1 MLDNVSMDI
10 AIDLGTSNTRIYIG
24 NKGKFLDEPSVVTIN
39 LDNDDIIAVGHDA
52 YNMIGRTSQRLSSM
66 EPIVGGVISDFYLV
80 ENMLKLQLSK
90 TKISRIIKPRVVACI
105 PGEITDVEK
114 RAVVNSILSI
124 GVRNVSLIEASK
136 AAAIGAGL
144 DIRSPHGRFILDI
157 GGGTT
162 DMAVISL
169 GDISVSRSLKT
180 AGSSFDEEIIKYAR
194 RKYNLVIGR
203 VTAEKAKLEIGA
215 VVMPEQEKK
224 YVLKGRNTVTGL
236 PQAVEITNTEI
247 YPELS
252 EVAAIILAT
261 IQDALECTPP
271 ELVGD
276 IYKDGIVMTGGGSLL
291 YGMDKLIHEQLKI
304 DVHIAENPADCVI
317 NGCGFALKYIGQDE
331 VDENGAVNPLSM
343 PY

>member
-1 MLDNVSMDI
+1 MSTDI
-10 AIDLGTSNTRIYIG
+10 AIDLGTSNTRIYLA

-52 YNMIGRTSQRLSSM
+52 YNMMGRTSQRLSSM

-80 ENMLKLQLSK
+80 ENMLKIQLGK
-90 TKISRIIKPRVVACI
+90 ANISRIIKPRVVAGI

-169 GDISVSRSLKT
+169 GDISVSRSMKV

-203 VTAEKAKLEIGA
+203 VTAEKAKLEVGA
-215 VVMPEQEKK
+215 VFKPEVEKK
-224 YVLKGRNTVTGL
+224 FILKGRNTVTGL
-236 PQAVEITNTEI
+236 PQAVELTNTELC
-247 YPELS
+247 PVLG
-252 EVAAIILAT
+252 EVAKT
-261 IQDALECTPP
+261 ITGAVQDVLESTPP

-276 IYKDGIVMTGGGSLL
+276 IYRDGIVMTGGGSLL
-291 YGMDKLIHEQLKI
+291 YGMDKLICEQLKI

-317 NGCGFALKYIGQDE
+317 NGCGFALRYIGQGE
-331 VDENGAVNPLSM
+331 VDENGAVNPLST

>member
-1 MLDNVSMDI
+1 MSTDI
-10 AIDLGTSNTRIYIG
+10 AIDLGTSNTRIYLA

-52 YNMIGRTSQRLSSM
+52 YNMMGRTSQRLSSM

-80 ENMLKLQLSK
+80 ENMLKIQLGK
-90 TKISRIIKPRVVACI
+90 ANISRIIKPRVVASI

-169 GDISVSRSLKT
+169 GDISVSRSMKV

-203 VTAEKAKLEIGA
+203 VTAEKAKLEVGA
-215 VVMPEQEKK
+215 VFKPEVEKK
-224 YVLKGRNTVTGL
+224 FILKGRNTVTGL
-236 PQAVEITNTEI
+236 PQAVELTNTELC
-247 YPELS
+247 PVLG
-252 EVAAIILAT
+252 EVAKT
-261 IQDALECTPP
+261 ITGAVHDVMESTPP

-276 IYKDGIVMTGGGSLL
+276 IYRDGIVMTGGGSLL
-291 YGMDKLIHEQLKI
+291 YGMDKLICEQLKI

-317 NGCGFALKYIGQDE
+317 NGCGFALRYIGQGE
-331 VDENGAVNPLSM
+331 VDENGAVNPLST